1 MMQELTL
8 SQAAQTYGGTLMYPD
23 CHFGSVSTDSRQI
36 NEGQL
41 FVALKGEHFDAHQ
54 FLPEVATQACGM
66 VVERPAKDINV
77 PQWVVP
83 DTTEALGQIALLNRQ
98 AFNNPLVAVT
108 GSSGKTTVKEMI
120 ATILRESGEV
130 LATKGNLNNQIG
142 VPMTLLGLH
151 RRHRYAV
158 IEMGASAPGEIAYLS
173 GLARPDVALVTNVLP
188 AHVAG
193 FGSVEGIAK
202 AKGEI
207 YRGVSD
213 QGTAVINLDE
223 PYADQWRNSTRSR
236 VLTYSIANDRADFY
250 AKEMVSDDLG
260 CHHFVLVTPA
270 GEVAV
275 RLPLSGEHNV
285 GNAVAA
291 AACAHAVGAELGMI
305 STGLN
310 KLQPVPGRLTRL
322 QLPSG
327 ASVIDDTYNANPG
340 SVKAAINTLVK
351 FRGRHILVLGD
362 MGELGDEEISLHADI
377 GRYAAAQGVES
388 FLAVGPLCA
397 SAVQEFGAGG
407 KHFENKE
414 ALSVHLKTLLGP
426 DAVVLVK
433 GSRFM
438 AMEDVVQQIT
448 KSGEQ

>member
-8 SQAAQTYGGTLMYPD
+8 SQAAQAYGGTLMYPD

-66 VVERPAKDINV
+66 VVEHPAKDINV

-98 AFNNPLVAVT
+98 AFNNPIVAVT

-223 PYADQWRNSTRSR
+223 PYADQWRNSTRAR

-275 RLPLSGEHNV
+275 RLPLSG
-285 GNAVAA
+285 
-291 AACAHAVGAELGMI
+291 
-305 STGLN
+305 
-310 KLQPVPGRLTRL
+310 
-322 QLPSG
+322 
-327 ASVIDDTYNANPG
+327 
-340 SVKAAINTLVK
+340 
-351 FRGRHILVLGD
+351 
-362 MGELGDEEISLHADI
+362 
-377 GRYAAAQGVES
+377 
-388 FLAVGPLCA
+388 
-397 SAVQEFGAGG
+397 
-407 KHFENKE
+407 
-414 ALSVHLKTLLGP
+414 
-426 DAVVLVK
+426 
-433 GSRFM
+433 
-438 AMEDVVQQIT
+438 
-448 KSGEQ
+448 